1 MEIRNGKLSDL
12 EELHENFV
20 HAKGLTHYS
29 INNDYMYIVE
39 DKGKIIAFLYGD
51 KTIFSNSGILLGL
64 EVLKEYRHKGIA
76 TNLTKRFEND
86 LKHKYCKQI
95 LVFFNNNDNQLEF
108 YKKVGFKRED
118 FLCSGLKEIK

>member
-1 MEIRNGKLSDL
+1 MKIKEI
-12 EELHENFV
+12 
-20 HAKGLTHYS
+20 
-29 INNDYMYIVE
+29 
-39 DKGKIIAFLYGD
+39 LYGD
-51 KTIFSNSGILLGL
+51 KTIFSNSRILLGL

-76 TNLTKRFEND
+76 TNLIKRFEND

-108 YKKVGFKRED
+108 YEKVGFKRKD